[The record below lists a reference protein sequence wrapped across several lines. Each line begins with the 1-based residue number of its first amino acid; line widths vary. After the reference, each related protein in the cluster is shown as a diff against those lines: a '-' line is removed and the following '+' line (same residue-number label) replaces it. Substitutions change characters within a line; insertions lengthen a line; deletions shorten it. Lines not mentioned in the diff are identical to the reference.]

1 LVANDL
7 RTSLASNYQNR
18 LDCPVAVLAAP
29 DEQEKNEMN
38 DPRAIHV
45 HDQLDAAAAETHRLF
60 EQVAE
65 FMLRDDRLDTRG
77 DTHNFSM
84 ALFSRLFKE
93 SRPCVHLI
101 LNPSPQPI
109 FVSVANKSINCRD
122 CFTILI
128 DLIRLGLVSL
138 GSDCDLCGQP
148 VPSNRFSEF
157 TVNVGN
163 VIMFGNR
170 GMCCFDTRGLT

>member
-1 LVANDL
+1 M
-7 RTSLASNYQNR
+7 S
-18 LDCPVAVLAAP
+18 
-29 DEQEKNEMN
+29 
-38 DPRAIHV
+38 DPRAIHI
-45 HDQLDAAAAETHRLF
+45 HDQLDAAAAETHRFF
-60 EQVAE
+60 EYVE
-65 FMLRDDRLDTRG
+65 EYMTRGNRLDRKG
-77 DTHNFSM
+77 DTHDFPM

-109 FVSVANKSINCRD
+109 FVCVANKSINCRD

-170 GMCCFDTRGLT
+170 GMCCFDTRGMS